1 MKGGRN
7 FVATVAAISTI
18 ILGGLLLFSS
28 SVAYRQSYLS
38 NTGTESNKSTS
49 PMARNAVS
57 SSNNNNT
64 NGSSNKVVML
74 TFDDGPKNQYTIAKP
89 ILDKYGFKATF
100 FIVCNLV
107 GINELE
113 MNWQEI
119 STLQKEGHDIESHTM
134 NHKDL
139 TKLSAQALE
148 FEVGQSKQ
156 CLADHGSNAAIF
168 AYPDAIG
175 YDNATVVN
183 TVAKYYSLAKTAG
196 FSLMYLNCNGWD
208 KSLLLYYNKSSQT
221 DCRTYSDDG
230 VLTFANRYSVRSWPH
245 DDVAIRNSFN
255 DTVVFKKFIEL
266 VNSQADFNK
275 NGTINAIPI
284 LTYHNID
291 YSKRQPYH
299 TDVGLFDAEMKYLHD
314 NGFKVLPMND
324 LGYDGNSKDL
334 YVKKVHS

>member
-1 MKGGRN
+1 
-7 FVATVAAISTI
+7 
-18 ILGGLLLFSS
+18 
-28 SVAYRQSYLS
+28 
-38 NTGTESNKSTS
+38 
-49 PMARNAVS
+49 MAGNAVS

-64 NGSSNKVVML
+64 NGSSNKVVIV

-107 GINELE
+107 GNNSILE
-113 MNWQEI
+113 INWQEVA
-119 STLQKEGHDIESHTM
+119 TLQKEGHDIESHTM

-148 FEVGQSKQ
+148 FEIGQSKQ
-156 CLADHGSNAAIF
+156 CLLDHGINATIF
-168 AYPDAIG
+168 AYPYAKG
-175 YDNATVVN
+175 YHNATVVN
-183 TVAKYYSLAKTAG
+183 TVAKYYFLARTDG
-196 FSLMYLNCNGWD
+196 FSLMYLDCNGWE

-230 VLTFANRYSVRSWPH
+230 DLTFANRYSIRSWIH
-245 DDVAIRNSFN
+245 DDVAIRYSFN

-266 VNSQADFNK
+266 VNSQADFYK
-275 NGTINAIPI
+275 DGTYKYGNAIPI

-334 YVKKVHS
+334 YVKKVSS